1 MHRRG
6 FIKSVFGAVALS
18 LLSGCADKADP
29 KDSPGDSSEAS
40 TSSDVEG
47 GAPSKEGDAGED
59 RYAFTHGIFEVIDG
73 WYKYDP
79 HSTEAKPFFVPKDYD
94 GTGIPDIISVKH
106 GTNHYSKD
114 DPTTFGRAITAQLAR
129 QVQGIATVE
138 VTASGITSDMG
149 DPVLVFDIPTKDCQ
163 ITQYYICG
171 DHEHILVYESN
182 SVDQKSAMRSPRQ
195 S

>member
-1 MHRRG
+1 MPKG
-6 FIKSVFGAVALS
+6 NSIVAAFAALVLG
-18 LLSGCADKADP
+18 LLPGCAGNAE
-29 KDSPGDSSEAS
+29 SPSSPESSSESPAS
-40 TSSDVEG
+40 S
-47 GAPSKEGDAGED
+47 APSDEAPEQESATEED
-59 RYAFTHGIFEVIDG
+59 RFVFTHGSFELAHG
-73 WYKYDP
+73 WYKYDD